1 MKKQAISHPRRAQ
14 YFAVSPV
21 AAVLLGALTLP
32 IQAFGAT
39 GNVDIY
45 GILNLSIDTVS
56 IDTVNEFAT
65 TLIESGQNSAQAGL
79 GLPNAALFGAH
90 HRSLLDSGLARSEN
104 GTCAWATADAAGNS
118 SIDFRTELAE
128 AGVCKDVGS
137 ARLGIGVG
145 QAWSRQDRL
154 LGGKTTYDGQYL
166 IAEAANAF
174 GNGMEASLTGYYGR
188 FDTEM
193 RRNYTNGPSVD
204 SSAANPD
211 AESVAL
217 RARLD
222 WKDVTKLGPFSL
234 SPYAAYAWTETELD
248 AYTETG
254 GGFPQQFAAT
264 TWRTHD
270 IRIGAAAKT
279 PLSAST
285 DLRLSLEAAHRF
297 DSNTGGVSGPNF
309 NIPGQIAE
317 ETWAHVTVDV
327 DHRLSN
333 STALT
338 FGAGA
343 TGSDDSDSW
352 GWGVTAG
359 LRSNF

>member
-1 MKKQAISHPRRAQ
+1 MTKQAISYPRRAQ
-14 YFAVSPV
+14 YFAVNPV

-32 IQAFGAT
+32 TQGFGAT
-39 GNVDIY
+39 GNVNIY
-45 GILNLSIDTVS
+45 GILNISIDTA
-56 IDTVNEFAT
+56 NEFAT
-65 TLIESGQNSAQAGL
+65 TLIESGQSSAQAGL

-166 IAEAANAF
+166 IAEAANDF

-204 SSAANPD
+204 SSSGDPD

-222 WKDVTKLGPFSL
+222 WKNVTKLGQFSL
-234 SPYAAYAWTETELD
+234 SPYAAYTWTETKLD

-254 GGFPQQFAAT
+254 GGLPT
-264 TWRTHD
+264 TVCW
-270 IRIGAAAKT
+270 
-279 PLSAST
+279 
-285 DLRLSLEAAHRF
+285 LRLAH
-297 DSNTGGVSGPNF
+297 S
-309 NIPGQIAE
+309 
-317 ETWAHVTVDV
+317 
-327 DHRLSN
+327 
-333 STALT
+333 
-338 FGAGA
+338 
-343 TGSDDSDSW
+343 
-352 GWGVTAG
+352 
-359 LRSNF
+359 